1 VRKGDDA
8 FRIGGDEF
16 ALVLAEAGEQ
26 QARDVVKRITDAVA
40 AQRASFGIA
49 SCPENARDAQSLF
62 RLADEALYEA
72 KRTGSGLQF
81 VA

>member
-1 VRKGDDA
+1 
-8 FRIGGDEF
+8 
-16 ALVLAEAGEQ
+16 VLAEAREE
-26 QARDVVKRITDAVA
+26 QAREVVARITDAVSA
-40 AQRASFGIA
+40 PRASFGIA
-49 SCPENARDAQSLF
+49 SCPDHARDAQTLF